1 MNQTESRGRLFDA
14 GSDGTRP
21 LRRVVVTAGLVLVGL
36 ILVVVAIYAGAFLM
50 LAPMMQ

>member
-14 GSDGTRP
+14 GSDGTRG
-21 LRRVVVTAGLVLVGL
+21 LRRVAVTAGLVLV
-36 ILVVVAIYAGAFLM
+36 AIYAGAFIM